1 MNIFGR
7 EKFHY
12 LCQHIFQK
20 LESLFITDTEIGL
33 FVRFVCTRQLRIS
46 SQYFFRMRRHL
57 YLRNNSNKTFLSVCH
72 QFTDIILSIITSVSI
87 FTTFFFIPSSVIP
100 PFFPCRKLTPCRK
113 FCQTGIFFYF
123 KTPARS
129 VSKMQMQTVQFIICQ
144 SIHLLFYKFL
154 IEEMTG
160 NIHHKATISKTGFI
174 RNDSCRQSFFINHL
188 QHSLNSIEQS
198 CPGSCTNKY
207 LIRSYRQNISLGRV
221 YLRQFRHL
229 FQDNIMSLFC
239 YYRFQIHGRS
249 HQIIFQNLLV
259 PLRRIYI

>member
-1 MNIFGR
+1 
-7 EKFHY
+7 
-12 LCQHIFQK
+12 
-20 LESLFITDTEIGL
+20 
-33 FVRFVCTRQLRIS
+33 
-46 SQYFFRMRRHL
+46 
-57 YLRNNSNKTFLSVCH
+57 
-72 QFTDIILSIITSVSI
+72 
-87 FTTFFFIPSSVIP
+87 
-100 PFFPCRKLTPCRK
+100 
-113 FCQTGIFFYF
+113 
-123 KTPARS
+123 
-129 VSKMQMQTVQFIICQ
+129 MQTVQFIICQ

-160 NIHHKATISKTGFI
+160 NIHHKATISKTRFI